1 MIDHV
6 RLNHLGIGLGIKD
19 LLPFLAQF
27 EEHTGVIPN
36 DRRTYNLR
44 DLTFIITPGK
54 PQRVKVKGSIHKF
67 ANQGLHNYD
76 RFTWTRFCSTY
87 EELSELIFPRDQVNL
102 LEFGVNLLTPFDPSI
117 FIRNLIAYKRKR
129 VNLID
134 RNGELFSEVRYS
146 QYTLKI
152 YHKGLQFDQGNI
164 LRIELRFEK
173 MEALFPDG
181 LFWGDLRNP
190 DTWRYLGTRLLKTL
204 QDIIY
209 YDPGINLSSI
219 PSQRE
224 RAILQEGNNPRF
236 WETLED
242 SHPERKR
249 DQFQQLVKKYGSTF
263 GDLSRMVE
271 EEVSLLID
279 TRETE
284 KVAISD
290 HFLLSIN
297 NTSLSDTCKKVAFSD
312 TLLSGQFSPPPVVDQ
327 GNQVNTSRKVCQVT
341 GLDITIQKPYSK
353 FASYRGLRWLLLTEP
368 VRFKEMAVERLSDR
382 WINQSLDIQIREIAH
397 SIRNEYFNPK
407 HNAKRDIRNVLSY
420 PVLFDQTAYIR
431 PDRLHLVPDLIA
443 KTQILQS
450 L

>member
-1 MIDHV
+1 MIDFV
-6 RLNHLGIGLGIKD
+6 KLNHLAISLGIKD
-19 LLPFLAQF
+19 LLAFPIQV
-27 EEHTGVIPN
+27 EEDTGAILHK
-36 DRRTYNLR
+36 RTSATFKNLIF
-44 DLTFIITPGK
+44 TITPGEY
-54 PQRVKVKGSIHKF
+54 QRVKVKGSIHKF
-67 ANQGLHNYD
+67 ANQGLHNFD

-129 VNLID
+129 VNLTD
-134 RNGELFSEVRYS
+134 RNGELYSEVRFS
-146 QYTLKI
+146 QYRLKI
-152 YHKGLQFDQGNI
+152 YHKGLQFNQGNI

-173 MEALFPDG
+173 MENLFPEG
-181 LFWGDLRNP
+181 LFWGDLRDP

-204 QDIIY
+204 QDLIY
-209 YDPGINLSSI
+209 FDPGIDISSI

-224 RAILQEGNNPRF
+224 RAILKEGNNPRF

-249 DQFQQLVKKYGSTF
+249 DQFQHLVRKHGPTF

-271 EEVSLLID
+271 EEISLLID

-290 HFLLSIN
+290 HFSLSKN
-297 NTSLSDTCKKVAFSD
+297 DTSLSGTCKKVAISSP
-312 TLLSGQFSPPPVVDQ
+312 LLSCQFSPPPSVDQ
-327 GNQVNTSRKVCQVT
+327 GNQVNTGRKVCQVT
-341 GLDITIQKPYSK
+341 GLDISLQKPDSK
-353 FASYRGLRWLLLTEP
+353 FLSFSGLRWLLLTEP
-368 VRFKEMAVERLSDR
+368 VRFKEMAEERLSDR

-407 HNAKRDIRNVLSY
+407 HNAIRDIEKVLSY
-420 PVLFDQTAYIR
+420 PALFDQTPYIR
-431 PDRLHLVPDLIA
+431 ADRRRLAGLDG
-443 KTQILQS
+443 
-450 L
+450 